1 MRVMKTEDSYD
12 KAYTLDELREKMAK
26 MPTSE
31 LVENIIGDLQSRAL
45 LNQIAERKL
54 APFAKSGDPSVRVD
68 FIRSAIL
75 STDGEADIPP
85 VDEEKLEAFEQ
96 GLDAFRIAYDAA
108 SKKLGGRKLTYAERI
123 DLSAD
128 VFK

>member
-1 MRVMKTEDSYD
+1 MENSDTYGNV
-12 KAYTLDELREKMAK
+12 YTLDELRERMAK
-26 MPTSE
+26 MPTTE
-31 LVENIIGDLQSRAL
+31 LVENIIGDLQTRAL

-54 APFAKSGDPSVRVD
+54 ATFAKNGDPSVLVD

-85 VDEEKLEAFEQ
+85 VDEKKLVAFEE

-108 SKKLGGRKLTYAERI
+108 SKKLGGRKLTFAEKI